1 MKNKLVTLMLAWA
14 LVFVGY
20 GLSGC
25 SEEKVSDTGQE
36 KTPDTIISKGLTAK
50 KANEPAFNS
59 EQVLRDYQHTE
70 LKVLDVSER
79 NKDGKNAIAVTLSVP
94 LDPAEDHQDY
104 FNISTKKH
112 GASDGA
118 WVVSASGKTVWF
130 PYVEPQTTYD
140 ITIYQGL
147 TAANGQALGNSKNIS
162 VKTSRLEPSI
172 NFDTTGAFLTQ
183 GLGNGLPVVS
193 VNVNQVDINFFR
205 VQDKERQRFL
215 REIAEHNY
223 YWGVER
229 LSRLGDLVYSG
240 RYQLDVPKNTRV
252 KRSIDIEGIDE
263 LAAPGMYLAVMAK
276 AGGYE
281 KHQVMWF
288 SVTDIGL
295 HARFYD
301 NQLDVYASSLKTGK
315 ALPKVEVSLVN
326 RKGEI
331 LQQNLTSPDGQASF
345 ASNLKKASLIL
356 AQNQQHF
363 SLIEVNKPALDL
375 SDFDLGQRPAK
386 PQELFIYA
394 PRDLYRPGE
403 QINFNALLRDQDG
416 RLTPNSVLS
425 AAIIS
430 PDGNKIKT
438 FKWQGNKENYYHYPW
453 QIPANAQLGL
463 WQLEVKNIASEAFT
477 FDFKVEEFLPER
489 LKLTFNPKAANER
502 IVVSKQGKFTLPLQ
516 GEYLF
521 GAPASGNRLSSEI
534 STSLWRNPVVSLP
547 GFEFGDIRQS
557 QFNTR
562 SKLKDIQL
570 DDNGLGQL
578 TYPVNWPALNSPLRV
593 KFISSLFES
602 GGRPVSRSYS
612 GLVWPSEQ
620 LLGIRSSF
628 GDKNPEANSTVS
640 FDIVKASLD
649 GSKHAANN
657 LDIKLIRED
666 RRYFWVYS
674 EHEGWHYEWNDNEY
688 VELSKSLNIKA
699 GNSGQVS
706 FPVAWGNYRVEV
718 RDPSAKLITSTQ
730 FYAGWNWYQDWQESQ
745 SGSGAAR
752 PDKVTMALDKAAY
765 QGGDTVKVNI
775 IPPEAG
781 EAIIMVEGDSPL
793 WLKRLAIPAEGS
805 TVEIPVSKNWQQHNL
820 YISAL
825 VLQPGNME
833 KSLTPKRSFGLVHLP
848 LQREQRKLPLT
859 FEVADKALPNKPLA
873 VTVKLDKQSGNSAGA
888 KDSPTP
894 KGNQIFVTLAA
905 VDVGV
910 LSISDFDTPDPFDAF
925 FGQRRYS
932 VDSRDVYNKIIEL
945 SQADKARLRFG
956 GDSDLTRGGQQPP
969 SDVQIVSL
977 FSGLVPFNDNGEADI
992 SLNIPDFNGRLRLM
1006 ALAFSNDQFGH
1017 AEQEVTIA
1025 APVITQFAMPRFLAK
1040 GDKTTLALDI
1050 TNLSGELQELSA
1062 ALTATG
1068 PVTFTGKAITDNTA
1082 AEKRQIQAI
1091 LLKDGEKTT
1100 LSYQVLAT
1108 DIRGQARF
1116 ALQLSG
1122 MALEEDISRQWSLGL
1137 RPPYP
1142 ATIKRLQKV
1151 LHQGQM
1157 LSQEKSAILDLLGNT
1172 VQASLS
1178 ISPKADINLQ
1188 NQLDQLLQYPYG
1200 CLEQTSSRV
1209 YPLIFATPAQ
1219 QTAFGLKNISEDK
1232 RLTMVN
1238 KGLERLASLQLSN
1251 GGYGLWNNNAN
1262 EEYWLT
1268 AYVGDFLLNA
1278 RDMGFSVP
1286 EEMLSRT
1293 LKRLQRYLAR
1303 TSHFYDEPW
1312 SDDSGHYY
1320 LAYKAYAAYVLSR
1333 VNQAPLGTL
1342 RTLAKNHSKNAK
1354 SGLPQLQ
1361 LAIAMK
1367 QMGDRKTSKA
1377 LVSKALNNLPKPRRK
1392 YLADYGSQ
1400 LRDLALMIH
1409 LLLKHDIDQAQAIAL
1424 SFTLAE
1430 QVNQRQYLSTQE
1442 RNALFLAG
1450 MALKAVDGDSWSAEV
1465 LIGQAKTKLSQT
1477 AVYQSPLT
1485 VAELEQ
1491 GVVVGSTHQQP
1502 LLANINISGYGKQ
1515 APKASSNGLRVQ
1527 RQWLNIQGQ
1536 EVSPE
1541 KVKVGDLMLMHLQ
1554 LGALQRSPDV
1564 LVVDLLPAGFE
1575 LENQNLEHALKLDEI
1590 KVDGKT
1596 IAQWQQRNP
1605 VKHQEFRDDR
1615 YVAAVELHKS
1625 RPVHLFYLARAV
1637 TPGTYQ
1643 VPPPLAED
1651 MYRPQIRAVGRTIK
1665 EIAVVQR

>member
-1 MKNKLVTLMLAWA
+1 MKNNLVTLMLAWA
-14 LVFVGY
+14 LVFVGG

-25 SEEKVSDTGQE
+25 SEEKASNTGQE
-36 KTPDTIISKGLTAK
+36 QRTETKVSKGLTAK
-50 KANEPAFNS
+50 EPSEPPFNR
-59 EQVLRDYQHTE
+59 EQVVRDYQNTE
-70 LKVLDVSER
+70 LKILDVSER

-94 LDPAEDHQDY
+94 LDPAEYHQDY
-104 FNISTKKH
+104 FNISSQKQ

-130 PYVEPQTTYD
+130 PYAEPQTSYD
-140 ITIYQGL
+140 VTIYQGL
-147 TAANGQALGNSKNIS
+147 TAANGQALGKTKNVS

-193 VNVNQVDINFFR
+193 VNIDQVDINFFR
-205 VQDKERQRFL
+205 VQEKERQRFL
-215 REIAEHNY
+215 REIADHNY

-252 KRSIDIEGIDE
+252 KRSIDIEGISE
-263 LAAPGMYLAVMAK
+263 LAEPGMYLAVMAK

-301 NQLDVYASSLKTGK
+301 NQLDVYASSLTTGK

-375 SDFDLGQRPAK
+375 SDFDLGQRPAN

-403 QINFNALLRDQDG
+403 QIDFNALLRDQDG

-430 PDGNKIKT
+430 PDGNKIKA

-463 WQLEVKNIASEAFT
+463 WQLEVKNVGSKTFS

-489 LKLTFNPKAANER
+489 LKLTFNPKTPNER
-502 IVVSKQGKFTLPLQ
+502 LVTSKKGKFTLPLQ

-521 GAPASGNRLSSEI
+521 GAPASGNRLSTEV
-534 STSLWRNPVVSLP
+534 STSLWRKPVTSLP
-547 GFEFGDIRQS
+547 EFEFGDIRQS
-557 QFNTR
+557 QFNDR
-562 SKLKDIQL
+562 FKLKDIQL

-578 TYPVNWPALNSPLRV
+578 TYPVSWHALKSPVRV

-602 GGRPVSRSYS
+602 GGRPVSRTYS

-620 LLGIRSSF
+620 LLGIRTSF
-628 GDKNPEANSTVS
+628 GENNPEANSTVS
-640 FDIVKASLD
+640 FEIVKAALD
-649 GSKHAANN
+649 GSKHGAKN

-688 VELSKSLNIKA
+688 VELTKSLDIET
-699 GNSGQVS
+699 GSSGQVS
-706 FPVAWGNYRVEV
+706 FPVAWGNYRLEV
-718 RDPSAKLITSTQ
+718 RDPASKLITSTQ

-765 QGGDTVKVNI
+765 LPGDTVKVNI

-805 TVEIPVSKNWQQHNL
+805 MVEIPVSSDWQQHNI

-848 LQREQRKLPLT
+848 LEREHRKLPLS

-873 VTVKLDKQSGNSAGA
+873 VTVKLDGQSGNSTSA
-888 KDSPTP
+888 KDN
-894 KGNQIFVTLAA
+894 KAFVTLAA

-910 LSISDFDTPDPFDAF
+910 LSISNFDTPAPFDAF

-956 GDSDLTRGGQQPP
+956 GDADLTRGGQQPP

-977 FSGLVPFNDNGEADI
+977 FSGQVPFNDKGEADI
-992 SLNIPDFNGRLRLM
+992 SLDIPDFNGRLRLM
-1006 ALAFSNDQFGH
+1006 ALEFSDTEFGH

-1025 APVITQFAMPRFLAK
+1025 APVVTQFAMPRFLAQ

-1062 ALTATG
+1062 ELTASG
-1068 PVTFTGKAITDNTA
+1068 PVAFTGKERAGKTTA
-1082 AEKRQIQAI
+1082 QNKQTKAL
-1091 LLKDGEKTT
+1091 LLKDGEKAT
-1100 LSYQVLAT
+1100 LNYQVQAT
-1108 DIRGQARF
+1108 DIQGKAEF
-1116 ALQLSG
+1116 ALTLSG
-1122 MALEEDISRQWSLGL
+1122 MALDEDISRQWSLGL

-1142 ATIKRLQKV
+1142 ATIRRVQKI
-1151 LHQGQM
+1151 LHQGQS
-1157 LSQEKSAILDLLGNT
+1157 LSQEKNAIDDLLAST
-1172 VQASLS
+1172 VQASMS
-1178 ISPKADINLQ
+1178 ISPKADIDLQ
-1188 NQLDQLLQYPYG
+1188 NQLEQLLQYPYG

-1219 QTAFGLKNISEDK
+1219 QAAFGLKTITEDK
-1232 RLTMVN
+1232 RLAMVN
-1238 KGLERLASLQLSN
+1238 KGIERLASLQLYN
-1251 GGYGLWNNNAN
+1251 GGYGLWNNNSG

-1303 TSHFYDEPW
+1303 SSHFYDEPW
-1312 SDDSGHYY
+1312 SDDTGHYY
-1320 LAYKAYAAYVLSR
+1320 IAYKAYAAYAQAAEYQTSFYGLLAAEKLGRGFDPALIRPTELPSWKEADFATASVTEAGLLLLQAGDRSLAERFLTHLAEGLS
-1333 VNQAPLGTL
+1333 PLAARQLGQMAIEL
-1342 RTLAKNHSKNAK
+1342 QEPHLAVMIAK
-1354 SGLPQLQ
+1354 RAARAGLELEGAYFPLHPVAEQNLPMAAEMT
-1361 LAIAMK
+1361 LAIARRESEFDPVVISHAGARGLMQLMPATAK
-1367 QMGDRKTSKA
+1367 LVAGELGILANHQTSRLTQEWDYNAK
-1377 LVSKALNNLPKPRRK
+1377 LGSQ
-1392 YLADYGSQ
+1392 YLA
-1400 LRDLALMIH
+1400 
-1409 LLLKHDIDQAQAIAL
+1409 K
-1424 SFTLAE
+1424 
-1430 QVNQRQYLSTQE
+1430 
-1442 RNALFLAG
+1442 LAG
-1450 MALKAVDGDSWSAEV
+1450 NFNGNVVMMAAGYNAGPHRPASWMERYGDPRDGTPDMVDWIEHIPFNETRNYVMRVTESLPVYRARLGEEPLPVPFSAE
-1465 LIGQAKTKLSQT
+1465 
-1477 AVYQSPLT
+1477 LT
-1485 VAELEQ
+1485 
-1491 GVVVGSTHQQP
+1491 GST
-1502 LLANINISGYGKQ
+1502 LLTF
-1515 APKASSNGLRVQ
+1515 AP
-1527 RQWLNIQGQ
+1527 
-1536 EVSPE
+1536 
-1541 KVKVGDLMLMHLQ
+1541 
-1554 LGALQRSPDV
+1554 
-1564 LVVDLLPAGFE
+1564 
-1575 LENQNLEHALKLDEI
+1575 
-1590 KVDGKT
+1590 
-1596 IAQWQQRNP
+1596 
-1605 VKHQEFRDDR
+1605 
-1615 YVAAVELHKS
+1615 
-1625 RPVHLFYLARAV
+1625 
-1637 TPGTYQ
+1637 
-1643 VPPPLAED
+1643 
-1651 MYRPQIRAVGRTIK
+1651 
-1665 EIAVVQR
+1665 

>member
-14 LVFVGY
+14 LVFLGC

-25 SEEKVSDTGQE
+25 SEEKASEAGQE
-36 KTPDTIISKGLTAK
+36 KTPDTALSKGLTAK
-50 KANEPAFNS
+50 EPSEPAFNR
-59 EQVLRDYQHTE
+59 EQVLRDYQNTPLE
-70 LKVLDVSER
+70 ILDVSER

-94 LDPAEDHQDY
+94 LDPAESHQDY

-130 PYVEPQTTYD
+130 PYVEPQTSYD
-140 ITIYQGL
+140 VTIYQGL
-147 TAANGQALGNSKNIS
+147 TAANGQALGKTKNTS

-193 VNVNQVDINFFR
+193 VNVEQVDINFFR
-205 VQDKERQRFL
+205 VQEKERQRFL
-215 REIAEHNY
+215 REIANHNY

-229 LSRLGDLVYSG
+229 LSRLGELVYSG
-240 RYQLDVPKNTRV
+240 RYQLDVPKNTRA
-252 KRSIDIEGIDE
+252 KRSIDIEGISE

-301 NQLDVYASSLKTGK
+301 NQLDVYASSLTTGK
-315 ALPKVEVSLVN
+315 ALSQIEVSLVN

-345 ASNLKKASLIL
+345 ASNLSKASLIL
-356 AQNQQHF
+356 AKNQQHF

-386 PQELFIYA
+386 PRELFIYA
-394 PRDLYRPGE
+394 PRDLYRPGD
-403 QINFNALLRDQDG
+403 QIDFNALLRDQDG

-425 AAIIS
+425 AAIIA

-463 WQLEVKNIASEAFT
+463 WQLKVKNIGSESFS

-489 LKLTFNPKAANER
+489 LKLTFNPQAPATR
-502 IVVSKQGKFTLPLQ
+502 AVASKKGKFTLQLL

-521 GAPASGNRLSSEI
+521 GAPASGNRLSTEI
-534 STSLWRNPVVSLP
+534 STSLWRNPVSSLP
-547 GFEFGDIRQS
+547 KFEFGDIRQS

-562 SKLKDIQL
+562 FKLKDIQL

-578 TYPVNWPALNSPLRV
+578 SYPVNWPELNSPLRV

-602 GGRPVSRSYS
+602 GGRPVSRTYS

-620 LLGIRSSF
+620 LLGIRTSF
-628 GDKNPEANSTVS
+628 GDNNPEANSTVS
-640 FDIVKASLD
+640 FEIVKATLD
-649 GSKHAANN
+649 GSKHAASK

-674 EHEGWHYEWNDNEY
+674 EHEGWHYQWNDNEY
-688 VELSKSLNIKA
+688 VELSKSLDIKA
-699 GNSGQVS
+699 GSSGQVN
-706 FPVAWGNYRVEV
+706 FPVAWGNYRLEV
-718 RDPSAKLITSTQ
+718 RDPVDKLLTSTQ
-730 FYAGWNWYQDWQESQ
+730 FYAGWNWYQDWQNSQ
-745 SGSGAAR
+745 KGSGAAR

-793 WLKRLAIPAEGS
+793 WLKRLTIPAEGS
-805 TVEIPVSKNWQQHNL
+805 TIEIPVSKNWQQHNL

-848 LQREQRKLPLT
+848 LQREPRKLPLS
-859 FEVADKALPNKPLA
+859 FKVADKALPNKPLP
-873 VTVKLDKQSGNSAGA
+873 VTVKLDGLSDNPQAT
-888 KDSPTP
+888 KDNPAATDE
-894 KGNQIFVTLAA
+894 KVFVTLAA

-910 LSISDFDTPDPFDAF
+910 LSISDFDTPDPFEAF

-956 GDSDLTRGGQQPP
+956 GDGDLSRGGQQPP

-977 FSGLVPFNDNGEADI
+977 FSGPVPFNDNGEADI
-992 SLNIPDFNGRLRLM
+992 SLDIPDFNGRLRLM
-1006 ALAFSNDQFGH
+1006 ALAFSDDKFGQ

-1025 APVITQFAMPRFLAK
+1025 APVVTQFAMPRFLAN
-1040 GDKTTLALDI
+1040 GDKTSLALDI
-1050 TNLSGELQELSA
+1050 TNLSGELQELSV
-1062 ALTATG
+1062 ALTASG
-1068 PVTFTGKAITDNTA
+1068 PVAFTDKASANKPATDNSQT
-1082 AEKRQIQAI
+1082 QTL

-1100 LSYQVLAT
+1100 LSYPLQAT
-1108 DIRGQARF
+1108 DIHGQARF
-1116 ALQLSG
+1116 ALNISG
-1122 MALEEDISRQWSLGL
+1122 KTLEEEINRQWSLGL

-1142 ATIKRLQKV
+1142 ATIRRLQKV
-1151 LHQGQM
+1151 LHQGQV
-1157 LSQEKSAILDLLGNT
+1157 LTQEKSVIDDLLSST
-1172 VQASLS
+1172 VQASMS

-1200 CLEQTSSRV
+1200 CLEQTSSRA

-1219 QTAFGLKNISEDK
+1219 QSAFGLKAITEDK
-1232 RLTMVN
+1232 RLAMVN
-1238 KGLERLASLQLSN
+1238 KGIERLATLQLTN
-1251 GGYGLWNNNAN
+1251 GGYGLWNKNSN

-1293 LKRLQRYLAR
+1293 LKRLQRYLSR

-1312 SDDSGHYY
+1312 SDNAGHYY
-1320 LAYKAYAAYVLSR
+1320 IAYKAYAAYVLSR

-1354 SGLPQLQ
+1354 SGLAQLH

-1367 QMGDRKTSKA
+1367 QMGDGKGSKTLVTKA
-1377 LVSKALNNLPKPRRK
+1377 LGNLPKQRRK

-1409 LLLKHDIDQAQAIAL
+1409 LLLTHELEREQAIAL

-1430 QVNQRQYLSTQE
+1430 QVNERQYLSTQE

-1450 MALKAVDGDSWSAEV
+1450 MALKAVDGDNWSAEV

-1477 AVYQSPLT
+1477 SVYQSPLSA
-1485 VAELEQ
+1485 AELEQ
-1491 GVVVGSTHQQP
+1491 GIVVASTHRQP
-1502 LLANINISGYGKQ
+1502 LLSNINISGYGKQ
-1515 APKASSNGLRVQ
+1515 APKASANGLNVQ

-1536 EVSPE
+1536 EISPQ
-1541 KVKVGDLMLMHLQ
+1541 KAKVGDLMLVHLQ
-1554 LGALQRSPDV
+1554 LSASQRSPDV

-1590 KVDGKT
+1590 KVEGKT
-1596 IAQWQQRNP
+1596 ITQWQKRNP

-1637 TPGTYQ
+1637 TPGVYQ

-1651 MYRPQIRAVGRTIK
+1651 MYRPEIRAVGETVK